1 MELNTTANPADVW
14 NWVKSYLA
22 DDVVFSFWHIMC
34 LRDRMVLRE
43 DEGIYEVV
51 MKLNWYIA
59 AP

>member
-1 MELNTTANPADVW
+1 
-14 NWVKSYLA
+14 
-22 DDVVFSFWHIMC
+22 MC